1 MSQQRYRLGNMDCA
15 NCAREVQSALERLP
29 GVESAVVDFAS
40 SELQIEGDVAFDALK
55 ARVEALGK
63 TIEAPDL
70 LKTYMIGNM
79 DCAGCAHEVEAA
91 VSKLEG
97 VHFAEVNFLSNKLQL
112 IGDVDYARLKDRV
125 ESLGKTISIDAP
137 VQSLDVGSTRRA
149 GVFGFWDFLLERPA
163 SRMAVYG
170 GALLLLAIG
179 LDLSAIASPDL
190 SNLAYVLAMAVAIRP
205 IALSGINSLRISRE
219 FNINLLMTVAALGAL
234 VLGEFLE
241 AATVIFLFAIGE
253 ALEGYTADRARDSL
267 RGLMALKPP
276 TANRIVGARTEVVPV
291 EALRISDW
299 IRVLPGERIPMDGT
313 VLAGNSAVDQAH
325 ITGESLPVER
335 TPGDEVY
342 AGSINGAATLDLR
355 VDRLAQDNTLSRII
369 ELLQKSQSRRAPS
382 QRLIDRFAHVYTP
395 VVAISALGVAFIPP
409 LIFAQP
415 FWDSA
420 AGTGWLYRALSMLVI
435 ACPCALVISTPVTV
449 ISAITSAARR
459 GVLIKGGAHLE
470 ALARVKAIA
479 FDKTGTLTRGKLD
492 VVATSTGD
500 CDHAA
505 ACQPCDE
512 LISLAA
518 SVEAQSTHPFAQA
531 IQTAAS
537 ANGIEYGAA
546 AEVETL
552 AGFGVRGK
560 VNGQRVTVGSHGFF
574 DNEFDHTARL
584 CAVARDFESAG
595 QSAVMV
601 HDGDQVRGVIAL
613 TDMPREESGRVVG
626 ELRNMGMASVMLTGD
641 NEIVAKLIAEQVG
654 VDRFRAG
661 LLPEDKVEA
670 VENLETEYQR
680 VAMVGDGINDSPALA
695 AATVGVAMGAAGSA
709 QAMETADIV
718 LMADKLDLLP
728 KTIRRARF
736 ARRLIRENIALSI
749 GLKLVFLLLALT
761 GNVTMLAAVFADMG
775 MSLAVTLN
783 GMRALRE

>member
-1 MSQQRYRLGNMDCA
+1 MAQKRYQLGNMDCA
-15 NCAREVQSALERLP
+15 NCAREVQSAVERLP
-29 GVESAVVDFAS
+29 GVEAAVVDFAS
-40 SELQIEGDVAFDALK
+40 SELRISGEVAFDALK

-63 TIEAPDL
+63 TIEAPEL
-70 LKTYMIGNM
+70 LKTYLIGNM
-79 DCAGCAHEVEAA
+79 DCAGCAREVEAA
-91 VSKLEG
+91 VSKLDG
-97 VHFAEVNFLSNKLQL
+97 VHFAEVNFLSKELQL
-112 IGDVDYARLKDRV
+112 IGAVDYQGLKDRV
-125 ESLGKTISIDAP
+125 EALGKTISIDAP
-137 VQSLDVGSTRRA
+137 AQSREVEPPRRV

-170 GALLLLAIG
+170 GILLLFAIA
-179 LDLSAIASPDL
+179 LDLSAMVPPDL
-190 SNLAYVLAMAVAIRP
+190 SNLIYVLAMAVAIRP
-205 IALSGINSLRISRE
+205 IAVSGVNSLRISRE
-219 FNINLLMTVAALGAL
+219 FNINLLMTIAALGAV

-253 ALEGYTADRARDSL
+253 ALEGYTTDRARDSL
-267 RGLMALKPP
+267 RGLVALKPP
-276 TANRIVGARTEVVPV
+276 TANRIIGERTEVVPV
-291 EALRISDW
+291 EALRIADR

-313 VLAGNSAVDQAH
+313 VLAGNSTVDQAH

-335 TPGDEVY
+335 APDDEVY
-342 AGSINGAATLDLR
+342 AGSINGAAALDLR

-395 VVAISALGVAFIPP
+395 LVALSALGVALIPP
-409 LIFAQP
+409 LLFSQP

-420 AGTGWLYRALSMLVI
+420 TGTGWLYRALSMLVI

-470 ALARVKAIA
+470 ALAGLKAIA

-500 CDHAA
+500 CDHAG

-518 SVEAQSTHPFAQA
+518 AVEAQSAHPFAQA

-537 ANGIEYGAA
+537 ANGIDYGAA

-552 AGFGVRGK
+552 TGFGVRGL
-560 VNGQRVTVGSHGFF
+560 VGDQRVTIGSHRFF
-574 DNEFDHTARL
+574 DNEFNHTRQL
-584 CAVARDFESAG
+584 CALARDFESAG
-595 QSAVMV
+595 KSAVMV

-613 TDMPREESGRVVG
+613 TDMPRDESKRVVG
-626 ELRNMGMASVMLTGD
+626 ELRAMGMASVMLTGD
-641 NEIVAKLIAEQVG
+641 NESVAESIAGVVG

-661 LLPEDKVEA
+661 LLPQDKVDA

-680 VAMVGDGINDSPALA
+680 VAMVGDGINDTPALA

-709 QAMETADIV
+709 QAMETADVV
-718 LMADKLDLLP
+718 LLADKLDLLP
-728 KTIRRARF
+728 ATIRRARF
-736 ARRLIRENIALSI
+736 ALRLIRENIVLSI
-749 GLKLVFLLLALT
+749 GLKSVFLLLALT

-783 GMRALRE
+783 GMRALRD

>member
-29 GVESAVVDFAS
+29 GVESAVVEFAS
-40 SELQIEGDVAFDALK
+40 SELQISGDLPYDKLK
-55 ARVEALGK
+55 AVVEALGK

-70 LKTYMIGNM
+70 LRTYLIGNM
-79 DCAGCAHEVEAA
+79 DCAACAQEVEAA
-91 VSKLEG
+91 VSTLQG
-97 VHFAEVNFLSNKLQL
+97 VQSAEVDFLGNKLQL
-112 IGDVDYARLKDRV
+112 IGDVDYTLLKDRV
-125 ESLGKTISIDAP
+125 ESLGKTISIAAP
-137 VQSLDVGSTRRA
+137 AQSQDVDSRRRA
-149 GVFGFWDFLLERPA
+149 GLFGFWDFLLARPA

-179 LDLSAIASPDL
+179 IDLSALASPDL
-190 SNLAYVLAMAVAIRP
+190 SNLVYVLAMTVAMKP
-205 IALSGINSLRISRE
+205 IAVSGINALRISRE

-267 RGLMALKPP
+267 RGLVALKPP
-276 TANRIVGARTEVVPV
+276 TANRIMGGHTEVVPV
-291 EALRISDW
+291 EALRISDR
-299 IRVLPGERIPMDGT
+299 IRVLPGEGIPMDGT

-335 TPGDEVY
+335 SPGDEVY
-342 AGSINGAATLDLR
+342 AGSINGVATLDLR

-369 ELLQKSQSRRAPS
+369 ELLQNAQSRRAPS
-382 QRLIDRFAHVYTP
+382 QRLIDRFAHIYTP
-395 VVAISALGVAFIPP
+395 LVAISALGVAFIPP
-409 LIFAQP
+409 LLFGQP

-420 AGTGWLYRALSMLVI
+420 TGTGWFYRALSMLVI

-470 ALARVKAIA
+470 ALAGVKAIA

-492 VVATSTGD
+492 ITATTTGD

-505 ACQPCDE
+505 ACQPCNE

-518 SVEAQSTHPFAQA
+518 AVEAQSTHPFARA
-531 IQTAAS
+531 IQAAAS
-537 ANGIEYGAA
+537 VNGIAYGAA

-552 AGFGVRGK
+552 AGFGVRGL
-560 VNGQRVTVGSHGFF
+560 VNGQRVTIGSHSFF
-574 DNEFDHTARL
+574 DNEFNHTAQL
-584 CAVARDFESAG
+584 CALARDFESAG
-595 QSAVMV
+595 PSAVMV
-601 HDGDQVRGVIAL
+601 HDGDQARGVIAFS
-613 TDMPREESGRVVG
+613 DMPRAESKRVVR
-626 ELRNMGMASVMLTGD
+626 ELRDMGLESVMLTGD
-641 NEIVAKLIAEQVG
+641 NATVAESIAGQVG
-654 VDRFRAG
+654 VERFRAG
-661 LLPEDKVEA
+661 LLPQDKVAA
-670 VENLETEYQR
+670 VENLETAYQR

-709 QAMETADIV
+709 QAMETADVV
-718 LMADKLDLLP
+718 LLADRLDLLP
-728 KTIRRARF
+728 ATIRRARF
-736 ARRLIRENIALSI
+736 ARRLIRENIVLSI

>member
-29 GVESAVVDFAS
+29 DVESAVVDFAS
-40 SELQIEGDVAFDALK
+40 SELQIRGDVPFDALK

-137 VQSLDVGSTRRA
+137 DQSQGVGSTRRA

-234 VLGEFLE
+234 FLGEFLE

-276 TANRIVGARTEVVPV
+276 TANRIVGAHTEVVPV
-291 EALRISDW
+291 EALRISDR

-335 TPGDEVY
+335 SPGDEVY

-395 VVAISALGVAFIPP
+395 VVAISALGVALIPP
-409 LIFAQP
+409 LLFGQP

-420 AGTGWLYRALSMLVI
+420 TGTGWLYRALSMLVI

-492 VVATSTGD
+492 VVATSIGD

-531 IQTAAS
+531 IQAAAS
-537 ANGIEYGAA
+537 ANDIKYGAA

-552 AGFGVRGK
+552 AGFGVRGV
-560 VNGQRVTVGSHGFF
+560 VNGQRVTIGSHGFF
-574 DNEFDHTARL
+574 DNEFDHTAQL
-584 CAVARDFESAG
+584 CAVARDFELAG

-613 TDMPREESGRVVG
+613 TDMPREESGRVVV
-626 ELRNMGMASVMLTGD
+626 ELREMGLASVMLTGD
-641 NEIVAKLIAEQVG
+641 NETVAELIAGQVG

-661 LLPEDKVEA
+661 LLPQDKVEA
-670 VENLETEYQR
+670 VENLATEYQR

-709 QAMETADIV
+709 LAMETADIV

>member
-1 MSQQRYRLGNMDCA
+1 MAEKRYRLGNMDCA
-15 NCAREVQSALERLP
+15 NCAREVQSAVERLP
-29 GVESAVVDFAS
+29 GVEAAVVDFAS
-40 SELQIEGDVAFDALK
+40 SELRISGEVAFDALK

-63 TIEAPDL
+63 TIEAPEL
-70 LKTYMIGNM
+70 LKTYLIGNM
-79 DCAGCAHEVEAA
+79 DCAGCAREVETA
-91 VSKLEG
+91 VSKLDG
-97 VHFAEVNFLSNKLQL
+97 VHFAEVNFLSKELQL
-112 IGDVDYARLKDRV
+112 IGAVDYQRLKGRV
-125 ESLGKTISIDAP
+125 EALGKTISIDAP
-137 VQSLDVGSTRRA
+137 ANAQEVEPPRRA

-170 GALLLLAIG
+170 GILLLLAIA
-179 LDLSAIASPDL
+179 LDLSAIAPPDL
-190 SNLAYVLAMAVAIRP
+190 SNLIYVLAMAVAIRP
-205 IALSGINSLRISRE
+205 IAVSGINSLRISRE
-219 FNINLLMTVAALGAL
+219 FNIKLLMTIATLGAV

-253 ALEGYTADRARDSL
+253 ALEGYTTDRARDSL
-267 RGLMALKPP
+267 RGLVALKPP
-276 TANRIVGARTEVVPV
+276 TANRIIGERTEVVPV
-291 EALRISDW
+291 EALRIADR
-299 IRVLPGERIPMDGT
+299 IRILPGERIPMDGT

-335 TPGDEVY
+335 CPDDEVY
-342 AGSINGAATLDLR
+342 AGSINGSAVLDLR

-369 ELLQKSQSRRAPS
+369 ELLQKTQSRRAPS

-395 VVAISALGVAFIPP
+395 LVALSALGVALIPP
-409 LIFAQP
+409 LLFSQP

-420 AGTGWLYRALSMLVI
+420 TGTGWLYRALSMLVI

-470 ALARVKAIA
+470 ALAGVKAIA

-500 CDHAA
+500 CDHAG
-505 ACQPCDE
+505 ACEPCDE

-518 SVEAQSTHPFAQA
+518 AVEAQSAHPFAQA

-537 ANGIEYGAA
+537 AKGIDYGAA

-552 AGFGVRGK
+552 TGFGVRGL
-560 VNGQRVTVGSHGFF
+560 VGDRRVTIGSHRFF
-574 DNEFDHTARL
+574 DNEFNHTRQL
-584 CAVARDFESAG
+584 CALARDFESAG
-595 QSAVMV
+595 KSAVMV

-613 TDMPREESGRVVG
+613 TDMPRAESKRVVS
-626 ELRNMGMASVMLTGD
+626 ELRAMGMASVMLTGD
-641 NEIVAKLIAEQVG
+641 NKSVAESIAGVVG

-661 LLPEDKVEA
+661 LLPQDKVDA

-680 VAMVGDGINDSPALA
+680 VAMVGDGINDTPALA

-709 QAMETADIV
+709 QAMETADVV
-718 LMADKLDLLP
+718 LLADKLDLLP
-728 KTIRRARF
+728 ATIRRARF
-736 ARRLIRENIALSI
+736 ALRLIRENIVLSI

-783 GMRALRE
+783 GMRALRD

>member
-1 MSQQRYRLGNMDCA
+1 MSQQRYRLGNLDCA

-29 GVESAVVDFAS
+29 DVQSAVVDFAS
-40 SELQIEGDVAFDALK
+40 SELEIEGEVAFDTLK

-63 TIEAPDL
+63 TIEAPDV

-91 VSKLEG
+91 VSKLNG
-97 VHFAEVNFLSNKLQL
+97 VHFAEVDFLSNKLQL

-125 ESLGKTISIDAP
+125 ESLGKTISIDTLA
-137 VQSLDVGSTRRA
+137 QSQDVDSTRRA

-179 LDLSAIASPDL
+179 LDLSAIAPPDI
-190 SNLAYVLAMAVAIRP
+190 SNLVYVLAMTVAIRP
-205 IALSGINSLRISRE
+205 IAVSGINSLRISRE

-234 VLGEFLE
+234 ALGEFLE

-253 ALEGYTADRARDSL
+253 ALEGFTTDRARDSL
-267 RGLMALKPP
+267 RGLVALKPP
-276 TANRIVGARTEVVPV
+276 TANRIVGDRTEVVPV
-291 EALRISDW
+291 EALRISDR

-335 TPGDEVY
+335 SPGDEVY

-355 VDRLAQDNTLSRII
+355 VDRLARDNTLSRII
-369 ELLQKSQSRRAPS
+369 ELLQHTQSRRAPS

-395 VVAISALGVAFIPP
+395 LVALGALGVAFIPP
-409 LIFAQP
+409 LLFGQP

-420 AGTGWLYRALSMLVI
+420 TGTGWLYRALSMLVI

-470 ALARVKAIA
+470 ALAGVKAIA

-492 VVATSTGD
+492 VVATATGD
-500 CDHAA
+500 CDHAVS
-505 ACQPCDE
+505 CQPCDE

-531 IQTAAS
+531 IQATAGAK
-537 ANGIEYGAA
+537 GIEYGAA
-546 AEVETL
+546 AEVESLT
-552 AGFGVRGK
+552 GFGVRGK
-560 VNGQRVTVGSHGFF
+560 VNGQPVTIGSHSFF
-574 DNEFDHTARL
+574 DNEFDHTAQL
-584 CAVARDFESAG
+584 CAIARDFESAG

-601 HDGDQVRGVIAL
+601 HDGDQVRGVIGL
-613 TDMPREESGRVVG
+613 SDMPREESKRVVS
-626 ELRNMGMASVMLTGD
+626 ELREMGLASVMLTGD
-641 NEIVAKLIAEQVG
+641 NENVAESIAGLVG
-654 VDRFRAG
+654 VDRFRAR
-661 LLPEDKVEA
+661 LLPQDKVKA

-718 LMADKLDLLP
+718 LMADRLDLLP
-728 KTIRRARF
+728 RTIRRARF
-736 ARRLIRENIALSI
+736 AQRLIRENIVLSI